1 MSLNKTDIVNTLCIA
16 HQITKYEPPP
26 KDRFIVLKYTHK
38 ELKIMASVV
47 IKVDKFDLVE
57 QGATY
62 TGVCFALKPGKES
75 LCVKLRSTGNFAN
88 PFKFE
93 DYTQG
98 FPFVKNVMIQDYLYF
113 DNNMRVI
120 TRIPMIEG
128 WNQMIVYINYCNE
141 LSAKRKRA
149 E

>member
-1 MSLNKTDIVNTLCIA
+1 MSLNKIDIVNTLCIA

-26 KDRFIVLKYTHK
+26 KDRFIILKYTHK

-75 LCVKLRSTGNFAN
+75 LCVNLRSTDDFAN
-88 PFKFE
+88 PFKVTVYNAE
-93 DYTQG
+93 MWKI
-98 FPFVKNVMIQDYLYF
+98 PVMLQDYLYF
-113 DNNMRVI
+113 DNSMRMI

-128 WNQMIVYINYCNE
+128 WDQTITYINYCTG